1 MMGTKED
8 IYLPTP
14 IYMGNK
20 NITLWVDELGDN
32 DWDQLIL
39 WMIFSELWP
48 NYKKTIKLGG

>member
-20 NITLWVDELGDN
+20 NITLVDELGDN
-32 DWDQLIL
+32 D
-39 WMIFSELWP
+39 
-48 NYKKTIKLGG
+48 